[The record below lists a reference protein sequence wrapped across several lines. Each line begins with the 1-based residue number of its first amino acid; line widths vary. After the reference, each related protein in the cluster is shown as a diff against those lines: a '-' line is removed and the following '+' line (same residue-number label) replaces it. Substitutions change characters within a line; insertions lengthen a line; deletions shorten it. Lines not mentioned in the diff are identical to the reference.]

1 MEFFNI
7 ETITGVA
14 LSLAG
19 AYFLGIPLLILVNQR
34 MAANPEIVEFDES
47 ATLPEVV
54 SDYFYACEQELT
66 EAGFERAASIALP
79 DPVPNVRAIL
89 QIYFHQPKST
99 ACMVTA
105 MFGLTEGGPPLQ
117 TRYVEFV
124 TRFRGGEL
132 EMVQTN
138 NSTEVN
144 AFAEVPES
152 PTFRLPH
159 VTDVARLANYH
170 EQLVDRT
177 APGTPRSLA
186 MLDEFGGDVVEYLRV
201 KAFKE
206 AYERQV
212 ETGYLR
218 YDSGQDCYRP
228 TLGGA
233 YKMTWKNL
241 WPIKPLI
248 LARTRAAGKRL
259 ETELDR
265 R

>member
-1 MEFFNI
+1 MEFLTI
-7 ETITGVA
+7 ETLAWAV

-19 AYFLGIPLLILVNQR
+19 VYFFGVPLLILTSQR
-34 MAANPEIVEFDES
+34 MPANPEIVEFDDS
-47 ATLPEVV
+47 TALPEIV
-54 SDYFYACEQELT
+54 SDYFYECEHDLDES
-66 EAGFERAASIALP
+66 GFQRVASLALP

-89 QIYFHQPKST
+89 QIYINESQST

-105 MFGLTEGGPPLQ
+105 MFGIAEVGPPLQ

-124 TRFRGGEL
+124 TRFGGGDL
-132 EMVQTN
+132 QMVQTN
-138 NSTEVN
+138 NSTEIN
-144 AFAEVPES
+144 AFADVPES
-152 PTFRLPH
+152 PAFRLPH
-159 VTDVARLANYH
+159 VTDVSRLADYH

-186 MLDEFGGDVVEYLRV
+186 VLDEFGGDVVEYLRV

-248 LARTRAAGKRL
+248 LARTRSSGKRL
-259 ETELDR
+259 ESELSR
-265 R
+265 S

>member
-1 MEFFNI
+1 MELFNV
-7 ETITGVA
+7 ETLMWAVLG
-14 LSLAG
+14 LAG
-19 AYFLGIPLLILVNQR
+19 AYFLGVPLLILVNQR
-34 MAANPEIVEFDES
+34 MPANPEIVEFDDS

-54 SDYFYACEQELT
+54 SDYFYECEHELT
-66 EAGFERAASIALP
+66 EAGFERVASLALP

-89 QIYFHQPKST
+89 QIYVNDPKST

-105 MFGLTEGGPPLQ
+105 MFGIAEVGPPLQ
-117 TRYVEFV
+117 SRYVEFV
-124 TRFRGGEL
+124 TRFNGGDL

-138 NSTEVN
+138 NSTDIS
-144 AFAEVPES
+144 AFADVPES
-152 PTFRLPH
+152 PAFRFPH
-159 VTDVARLANYH
+159 VTEVARLADYH

-177 APGTPRSLA
+177 ATGTPRSLA
-186 MLDEFGGDVVEYLRV
+186 VLDEFGGDVVKYLRV

-228 TLGGA
+228 TFGGA

-241 WPIKPLI
+241 WPIKPLLLSRI
-248 LARTRAAGKRL
+248 RAAGKRL
-259 ETELDR
+259 ESELNR
-265 R
+265 P